1 MTMSSPRVII
11 IGIGNPLRGDDG
23 AGIAVA
29 HHLKGQFTAEV
40 KIIEEA
46 GDGLLLLEAWRDAS
60 SVFLVD
66 AMSSGSAPGK
76 IEVFNV
82 HKQRVPVRFFPC
94 STHGFGLPHAIALAR
109 AIDQLPPEFLIFG
122 IEGELFELG
131 SHMSPRVVQA
141 VGEVATRIHDTIQ
154 TQLKSFWNHPFR
166 IA

>member
-40 KIIEEA
+40 KVIEEA

-66 AMSSGSAPGK
+66 AMSSGSA
-76 IEVFNV
+76 
-82 HKQRVPVRFFPC
+82 
-94 STHGFGLPHAIALAR
+94 LAR
-109 AIDQLPPEFLIFG
+109 LKFSMSISSGCLSDSFRARPT
-122 IEGELFELG
+122 G
-131 SHMSPRVVQA
+131 SDCL
-141 VGEVATRIHDTIQ
+141 TRLH
-154 TQLKSFWNHPFR
+154 WR
-166 IA
+166 ER